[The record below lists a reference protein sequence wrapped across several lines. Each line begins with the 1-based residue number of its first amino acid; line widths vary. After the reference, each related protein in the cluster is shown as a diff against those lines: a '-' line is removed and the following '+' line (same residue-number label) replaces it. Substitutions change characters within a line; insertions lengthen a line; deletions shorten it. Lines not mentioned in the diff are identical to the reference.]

1 MKPELFNQYPIRMNA
16 RMPVRFENKES
27 MMTDNNISPA
37 YCIQTRRTVIRCW
50 NPEDAAML
58 NQAVKESQEHLIP
71 WMPWA
76 KGEIPS
82 LEERTGWLR
91 RCRGAFDLDQ
101 DYVFGILNPEQT
113 RVLGGT
119 GLHTRLGKGALEIGY
134 WIHKDF
140 INQGY
145 ATEVSAALTKAAF
158 EIWQVQRVEIHCDPE
173 NVRSA
178 AVPRKLGYTM
188 EAVLKQRLE
197 LADGSWRDTM
207 VWTLLASEYPTSP
220 CAAAQIE
227 ARDVVG
233 KIIL

>member
-1 MKPELFNQYPIRMNA
+1 
-16 RMPVRFENKES
+16 MPDTPLR
-27 MMTDNNISPA
+27 PA
-37 YCIQTRRTVIRCW
+37 YCIQTQRTVIRCW
-50 NPEDAAML
+50 NPEDAALL
-58 NQAVKESQEHLIP
+58 NQAVKESQAHLIP

-76 KGEIPS
+76 EGEIPS
-82 LEERTGWLR
+82 LEERISWLR
-91 RCRGAFDLDQ
+91 QRRGNFDLDK
-101 DYVFGILNPEQT
+101 DYGFGILNPEQT

-145 ATEVSAALTKAAF
+145 ATEVSAALTKVAF
-158 EIWQVQRVEIHCDPE
+158 EIMHVNRVEIHCDPQ

-178 AVPRKLGYTM
+178 AVPRKLGYTL

-197 LADGSWRDTM
+197 LEDGVWRDTM
-207 VWTLLASEYPTSP
+207 VWTLLASEYPSTPS
-220 CAAAQIE
+220 AAVKLE

-233 KIIL
+233 KSLLS

>member
-1 MKPELFNQYPIRMNA
+1 
-16 RMPVRFENKES
+16 MPDTPLR
-27 MMTDNNISPA
+27 PA
-37 YCIQTRRTVIRCW
+37 YCIQTQRTVIRCW
-50 NPEDAAML
+50 NPEDAALL

-76 KGEIPS
+76 KEEVPS

-91 RCRGAFDLDQ
+91 HCRGRFDLDE
-101 DYVFGILNPEQT
+101 DYVFGIFNPEQT

-145 ATEVSAALTKAAF
+145 ATEVSAALTKVAF
-158 EIWQVQRVEIHCDPE
+158 EIMHVNRVEIHCDPP

-178 AVPRKLGYTM
+178 AVPRKLGYTL
-188 EAVLKQRLE
+188 EAILKQRLE
-197 LADGSWRDTM
+197 LEDGAFRDTM
-207 VWTLLASEYPTSP
+207 VWTLLASEYPFTPS
-220 CAAAQIE
+220 AAAKID

-233 KIIL
+233 KTIIAS